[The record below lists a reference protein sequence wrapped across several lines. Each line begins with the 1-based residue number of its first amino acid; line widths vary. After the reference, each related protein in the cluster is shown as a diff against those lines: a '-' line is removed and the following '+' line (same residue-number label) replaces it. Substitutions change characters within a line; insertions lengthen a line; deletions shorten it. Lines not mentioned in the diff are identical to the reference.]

1 MKIVTEI
8 VNLESK
14 PEITESNF
22 AKIVDRLERNFHS
35 RQNGFIDTELLH
47 TDGTNS
53 WIMIQHWNSL
63 EDMKKSSSSMFKDTG
78 TEEFRNSIN
87 PKNIQIKVYE
97 QKGVWK
103 K

>member
-1 MKIVTEI
+1 MIITEI

-14 PEITESNF
+14 TEITESDF
-22 AKIVDRLERNFHS
+22 AEIINRLEKNFHS
-35 RQNGFIDTELLH
+35 LQEGFIDTELLH
-47 TDGTNS
+47 TPGTKC

-63 EDMKKSSSSMFKDTG
+63 ENMKKSSSNMFKYKE

-87 PKNIQIKVYE
+87 PENIEIKTYD
-97 QKGVWK
+97 QKGIWK